1 MTLVQ
6 NALKYLIEGFAV
18 GLAAYMLRP
27 YGRRDM
33 KPIFVLGLTAS
44 VTFLVMDVLA
54 PNIAQRV
61 RMGAG
66 FRLGFKMSGGAAQKK
81 AQVIDIRD
89 YLAALQITIDERI
102 NTTYRQK
109 IRQQVEKLNDA
120 LDIDEFKAQTGRLA
134 EEIQEKL
141 AKVIE

>member
-33 KPIFVLGLTAS
+33 KAIVVLGLTAS
-44 VTFLVMDVLA
+44 VTFFVMDVLA

-66 FRLGFKMSGGAAQKK
+66 FRLGFKMSGGAQKK
-81 AQVIDIRD
+81 EKVLDIRD
-89 YLAALQITIDERI
+89 YLAALQITREDRID
-102 NTTYRQK
+102 TK
-109 IRQQVEKLNDA
+109 IRQRVKKQLRKLNEA
-120 LDIDEFKAQTGRLA
+120 LDINQFKDQSERLA

-141 AKVIE
+141 AKVFE